1 MIIFIYGK
9 DTYSSQL
16 YLNGIV
22 EKFKKEVDPSGINY
36 TRIDGAQA
44 TAETLSQEVYA
55 SGFMASKRLIVIKH
69 ILENKKE
76 EVKKLLKH
84 IIEEDAANENIVVL
98 YETAPSKQ
106 LAAFKVLSKTQYAK
120 EFPEITGRDLPTY
133 IKQEAQRLELIL
145 NQGLIALLTE
155 KLPPDGWHIHQE
167 LLKLKSLSETTELTK
182 ETVEGVIETHTPDTI
197 FVLIDALATRNK
209 KLALQQLEDQLSRGA
224 HELSL
229 LSLIAR
235 QCKLMLQIHSLKQSH
250 EHLSEE
256 EMAKLLHIHPYVAKK
271 TNAQSMAFDLAYLK
285 KMYTYLLHLDKSF
298 KQSAGDPKTLLETFI
313 VKM

>member
-16 YLNGIV
+16 YLNDIV
-22 EKFKKEVDPSGINY
+22 KKFKKEVDTSGINY
-36 TRIDGAQA
+36 THIDGAQV
-44 TAETLSQEVYA
+44 TAEILSQEVYA

-76 EVKKLLKH
+76 EVKKLLKD
-84 IIEEDAANENIVVL
+84 IIEEDATNENIIVL

-106 LAAFKVLSKTQYAK
+106 LAAFKVLSKTPYAK
-120 EFPEITGRDLPTY
+120 EFPEITGRDLPAY
-133 IKQEAQRLELIL
+133 IKQEAQRLQLILSQELIT
-145 NQGLIALLTE
+145 LLAQ
-155 KLPPDGWHIHQE
+155 KLPSDGWHIHQE
-167 LLKLKSLSETTELTK
+167 LLKLKALSETTQVTK
-182 ETVEGVIETHTPDTI
+182 ETIEAVIETQTPDTI

-209 KLALQQLEDQLSRGA
+209 KLALEQLEDQLSRGA
-224 HELSL
+224 HELGL

-235 QCKLMLQIHSLKQSH
+235 QCKLMLQIQSLAQSH
-250 EHLSEE
+250 THVSEE
-256 EMAKLLHIHPYVAKK
+256 EIVKLLHIHPYVAKK
-271 TNAQSMAFDLAYLK
+271 TKAQAMAFDLAYLK